1 MSSAPGTTT
10 AIVIGASAG
19 TLAAFMA
26 GGPHQVRVIDDPGP
40 LARAPESP
48 SPNREPA
55 VPSAPSAAAATAT
68 VAAPSAT
75 AAPLAPRSG
84 SNELDLLPVA
94 ELEKRCAY
102 RQPASCSASARAFA
116 SGRGAPA
123 DAAKARVY
131 RALAVTL
138 LDERC
143 LARDAESCH
152 DLAVLYEKGT
162 GVEQSADTAA
172 ALLQRARQLCTGK
185 TSSFCD
191 RLGASLK

>member
-1 MSSAPGTTT
+1 
-10 AIVIGASAG
+10 
-19 TLAAFMA
+19 
-26 GGPHQVRVIDDPGP
+26 
-40 LARAPESP
+40 
-48 SPNREPA
+48 
-55 VPSAPSAAAATAT
+55 
-68 VAAPSAT
+68 
-75 AAPLAPRSG
+75 
-84 SNELDLLPVA
+84 
-94 ELEKRCAY
+94 
-102 RQPASCSASARAFA
+102 
-116 SGRGAPA
+116 
-123 DAAKARVY
+123 VY

-162 GVEQSADTAA
+162 GVEQNADTAA